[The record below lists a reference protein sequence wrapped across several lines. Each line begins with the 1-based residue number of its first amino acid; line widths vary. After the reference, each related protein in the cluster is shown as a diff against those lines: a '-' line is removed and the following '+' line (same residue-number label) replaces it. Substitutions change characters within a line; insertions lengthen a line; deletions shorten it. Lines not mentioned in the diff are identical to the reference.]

1 MKKIAAVAM
10 LVATSLAGVR
20 VGTQPRAFELAD
32 LARVVRLADPQISPD
47 GRSIAIVVSRANL
60 DEDRYD
66 ADLTLVDVQAGT
78 LRALTYDRRGV
89 GQPRWSPAGDRLA
102 FLASVGTGRDAHPQL
117 FVMTMTGGEAR
128 RITNAANG
136 VQQFAWSPDGATI
149 AFATADEAE
158 KKTGAERFNDSFEVG
173 NDDFLVTAAP
183 TPTHVWLVPS
193 DGALRPLDTLRVGP
207 RTVEGRQ
214 AQGIP
219 SESRDGTARRLTSGS
234 WSLPVSFPPGPP
246 SSPLAWSPDGKT
258 IAIAKVP
265 TPHSGDR
272 SQSSVMLVDA
282 STGTAHPL
290 TDATKFEGYPS
301 FSPDGRQIA
310 YWYPRGGDRANGNDI
325 HLAPSTG
332 GAGRILTRSI
342 DRNLAR
348 SLWMPDG
355 KSLLVGGNDGSRVS
369 LWIQPLDG
377 PARRIDVGAV
387 SPASS
392 FWVDVNVG
400 KDGALAFVGSD
411 PMRPS
416 ELYYMRSATDA
427 PKRLTDLNRE
437 VAALALGRTDVIEW
451 PCDAFTCNGLL
462 TYPAGFSSARK
473 YPLVLLI
480 HGGPRAASLENFSAS
495 AQLMAAKGW
504 VVFQPN
510 YRGSDNL
517 GSAFQHAIR
526 NDAGAGPGRDVMA
539 GLAAVKKRG
548 FVDEARVAVSGWSYG
563 GYMTTWLIGH
573 YQGWRAAVSGA
584 PVTDWLDQY
593 NMGDGNVGVAASF
606 GGSPWT
612 GTLIEAYRDQSPITY
627 ASKIRTPTLVMH
639 NMGDF
644 RVTVSQGFK
653 LYHALK
659 DNGVD
664 TKFIAYPIPGHNA
677 ADPVRQRDVQR
688 RWIEWIEQHFAD
700 RSSSQ

>member
-1 MKKIAAVAM
+1 MKKIALVAM
-10 LVATSLAGVR
+10 WLSLCVGVTVR
-20 VGTQPRAFELAD
+20 VGTQARSFELSD
-32 LARVVRLADPQISPD
+32 LARVVRLADPQLAPD
-47 GRSIAIVVSRANL
+47 GRSIAVVVSRANL

-66 ADLTLVDVQAGT
+66 ADLTLVDADSGT
-78 LRALTYDRRGV
+78 PRPLTSDRRGV
-89 GQPRWSPAGDRLA
+89 GQPRWSPSGDRLA
-102 FLASVGTGRDAHPQL
+102 FLASVGTGRDAHPQV
-117 FVMTMTGGEAR
+117 FVLAMTGGEAR

-136 VQQFAWSPDGATI
+136 VQQYAWSPDGSTI
-149 AFATADEAE
+149 AYATADEAE
-158 KKTGAERFNDSFEVG
+158 KKTGPERFNDSFEVG
-173 NDDFLVTAAP
+173 NDDFLVTTAP
-183 TPTHVWLVPS
+183 TPTHAWLVPS
-193 DGALRPLDTLRVGP
+193 DGGA
-207 RTVEGRQ
+207 
-214 AQGIP
+214 
-219 SESRDGTARRLTSGS
+219 ARRLTSGS
-234 WSLPVSFPPGPP
+234 WSLPVSFPPGAP

-272 SQSSVMLVDA
+272 SQSAVMLVDV
-282 STGTAHPL
+282 STGAMRPL
-290 TDATKFEGYPS
+290 TGATKFEGYAT
-301 FSPDGRQIA
+301 FSPDGRRIA
-310 YWYPRGGDRANGNDI
+310 YWYPRDGDRANGNEI
-325 HLAPSTG
+325 HVASLDST
-332 GAGRILTRSI
+332 AARPGRSATSGI

-369 LWIQPLDG
+369 LWMQPLDG
-377 PARRIDVGAV
+377 PPRRLDLGSV

-400 KDGALAFVGSD
+400 KDGAIAFVGSD
-411 PMRPS
+411 PMRPA
-416 ELYYMRSATDA
+416 ELYYMRSATTA
-427 PKRLTDLNRE
+427 PKRLTDLNHDI
-437 VAALALGRTDVIEW
+437 AALALGRTEVIEW
-451 PCDAFTCNGLL
+451 PCESFRCNGLL
-462 TYPAGFSSARK
+462 TYPAQFAAGRK
-473 YPLVLLI
+473 YPLVLVV
-480 HGGPRAASLENFSAS
+480 HGGPRAASLENFSTQ

-539 GLAAVKKRG
+539 GVAMVKQRG
-548 FVDEARVAVSGWSYG
+548 FVDESRVAVSGWSYG

-573 YQGWRAAVSGA
+573 YQGWRVAVSGA

-593 NMGDGNVGVAASF
+593 NLSDGNVGAGMSF

-612 GTLIEAYRDQSPITY
+612 GTLIEAYREQSPITY
-627 ASKIRTPTLVMH
+627 ASKIRTPTLVMQ
-639 NMGDF
+639 NTGDF

-659 DNGVD
+659 DNGVE

-688 RWIEWIEQHFAD
+688 RWIDWIEQHFND